1 MTSSAPSLDV
11 TRLEKVRH
19 TGTKTT
25 ARCPACAA
33 TGGDKAGCHLFIS
46 PETGKFGCAAFP
58 GDSEHRREIFRLVGI
73 SAERDPD
80 REREWRKG
88 LVKVAAANLERQQLA
103 RAAKAKRPSII
114 AAYPWTEAEARRDSP
129 EQRLGWL
136 YDPRR
141 FLAALFDPAAVVWTG
156 DTRQSGHARH
166 SARWR
171 SVRDWQE
178 APEETVGPMVTPA
191 TWQPGALSR
200 SGANVATAPFV
211 VLDFDGFDGKA
222 PTTPEELRQH
232 LVASLAVIR
241 WLREGLAWRL
251 AAILFTGS
259 KSLHAWFHMLPAATL
274 EQLRNIAPTL
284 GIDAGLI
291 GHPEHPCRLP
301 GWIHPK
307 TGNAGCVLWLQRQA

>member
-1 MTSSAPSLDV
+1 MKSSIDI
-11 TRLEKVRH
+11 TKLEKVRR
-19 TGTKTT
+19 TASKIT

-33 TGGDKAGCHLFIS
+33 TGGDKAGVHLFIN
-46 PETGKFGCAAFP
+46 PETGQFGCAAFP
-58 GDSEHRREIFRLVGI
+58 ADREHRRKVSAIVGTKG
-73 SAERDPD
+73 ERDPEA
-80 REREWRKG
+80 ERQWRAG
-88 LVKVAAANLERQQLA
+88 RVKVAAAKLEGKQLA
-103 RAAKAKRPSII
+103 RAAEAKLASII
-114 AAYPWTEAEARRDSP
+114 AAHPWTEAEVRRDSP

-136 YDPRR
+136 CDPRR

-156 DTRQSGHARH
+156 GKKQSGHARH
-166 SARWR
+166 AARWR
-171 SVRDWQE
+171 SVLDWQE

-191 TWQPGALSR
+191 TWQPGTLSR

-211 VLDFDGFDGKA
+211 VLDFDEFNGKV

-232 LVASLAVIR
+232 LAASLAVIR
-241 WLREGLAWRL
+241 WLREGLAWQL

-274 EQLRNIAPTL
+274 DQLRNTAPAF

-307 TGNAGCVLWLQRQA
+307 TGRECRVLWLQREQ